1 MCRELLR
8 KGSEDAVRPR
18 TQPRRSRQAP
28 LPADGVRWRCRH
40 QERMALLQQLVA
52 KCKASSSCE
61 AGHKAALAAAEAALG
76 AVAEMVWGF
85 PLTIEG
91 PRPATKAGDSPYA
104 ADEAGVKTHAMLDA
118 VGDSVVALNAAL
130 AE

>member
-1 MCRELLR
+1 
-8 KGSEDAVRPR
+8 
-18 TQPRRSRQAP
+18 
-28 LPADGVRWRCRH
+28 
-40 QERMALLQQLVA
+40 MALLQQLVA

-61 AGHKAALAAAEAALG
+61 AGHKQALAAAEAALG
-76 AVAEMVWGF
+76 AVAKMVWGF

-118 VGDSVVALNAAL
+118 IGDAIVALNAAL
-130 AE
+130 AAARD